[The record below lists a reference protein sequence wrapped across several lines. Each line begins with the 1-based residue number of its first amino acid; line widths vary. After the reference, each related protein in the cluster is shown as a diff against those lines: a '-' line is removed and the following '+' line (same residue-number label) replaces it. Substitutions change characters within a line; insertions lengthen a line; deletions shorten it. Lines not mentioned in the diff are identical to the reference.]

1 MQINH
6 PTTLTADDHVM
17 LARFMR
23 ALSESEKSLAAMA
36 RRKLETAV
44 ILHPQAAADDLVSSG
59 RRVRYCV
66 NGAIEAEHALT
77 WDLPKTAAASAI
89 SLRRPLGLALLGLRT
104 GQSVA
109 FPTEAGI
116 ETVEVIG
123 VSAAP
128 GTSTDAAPRPVTE
141 PAKLHRVA
149 AAINRQLRS
158 ALARM
163 QKARAETTLRQLSD
177 GTLRDIGIT
186 RSEIPYVAGVVAGL
200 IPAATTDELQSDG
213 DAQNVPRPEAEGTQA
228 ARGGAR
234 RSADFEMCSKG

>member
-1 MQINH
+1 MQISH
-6 PTTLTADDHVM
+6 PTTLTAEDHAM

-23 ALSESEKSLAAMA
+23 ALSEREKSLVAMA

-44 ILHPQAAADDLVSSG
+44 IVHPQAATDDLVSSG
-59 RRVRYCV
+59 RQVRYCV
-66 NGAIEAEHALT
+66 NGAMEAVHVLT
-77 WDLPKTAAASAI
+77 WDLPGTAAGPAI
-89 SLRRPLGLALLGLRT
+89 SLRQPLGLALLGLRT

-128 GTSTDAAPRPVTE
+128 GTSTEPVPRPVTE
-141 PAKLHRVA
+141 PAKLLRVA
-149 AAINRQLRS
+149 AAIKRQLRS

-177 GTLRDIGIT
+177 ATLRDIGIT
-186 RSEIPYVAGVVAGL
+186 RGEIPHVAGIVAGL
-200 IPAATTDELQSDG
+200 TPASTSAVLQSDG
-213 DAQNVPRPEAEGTQA
+213 STRKVRRSEPDGTKAAAEG
-228 ARGGAR
+228 GR
-234 RSADFEMCSKG
+234 RSSDVEMRAQG